1 MNNLRVQSNF
11 ESTYKALPLQPAAF
25 PTTPKYIHLTGH
37 GVLGDTAKNCSSCPL
52 HLEAPSILFAFSSPF
67 FPRNRLWER
76 ESHKGRVLVTGLRN
90 TTSAGGRKAGLAG
103 GKLNYDANGTGLS
116 WSHRKLCLWDGFQN
130 CPKLRQVHGLLFLH
144 QLVCLREGDNLVWSS
159 SLWPGEG
166 LGRDSAE
173 GHQQTASRAA
183 GKWMPHS

>member
-52 HLEAPSILFAFSSPF
+52 HLEAPSILFAFSSQF

-103 GKLNYDANGTGLS
+103 GKLNCDANGTGLS

-130 CPKLRQVHGLLFLH
+130 CPKFRQVHGLLFLH
-144 QLVCLREGDNLVWSS
+144 QLVVW
-159 SLWPGEG
+159 
-166 LGRDSAE
+166 GRGITLCE
-173 GHQQTASRAA
+173 AA
-183 GKWMPHS
+183 PFDQGKA